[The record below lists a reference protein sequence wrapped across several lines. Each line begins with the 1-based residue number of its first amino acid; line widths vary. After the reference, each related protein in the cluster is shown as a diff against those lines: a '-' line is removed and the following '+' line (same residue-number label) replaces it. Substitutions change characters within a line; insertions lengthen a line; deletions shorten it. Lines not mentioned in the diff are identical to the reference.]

1 MNNTQESITDFY
13 DKFVEK
19 QDKLGVSVRHQLI
32 YKKLKSL
39 DIQPH
44 SNVLEIG
51 CGIGTA
57 SSLIIKN
64 LKGGKFVGCD
74 ISPESIRYANNKY
87 KSPNVQFIVDDMS
100 NFTSD
105 IKFYFVVFPD
115 VLELIPVNQ
124 HSRLFENVAKVCKID
139 AKVLINIPEPNALN
153 WFRKNKPE
161 VLQIL
166 DQSLSMQDLL
176 NNTYPHGF
184 QVESIIPY
192 GIHSKTNNYLSIVL
206 VRDTEVKSFS
216 LTGKLSQAIQNFK
229 AKYL

>member
-64 LKGGKFVGCD
+64 LKGGKFD
-74 ISPESIRYANNKY
+74 
-87 KSPNVQFIVDDMS
+87 
-100 NFTSD
+100 
-105 IKFYFVVFPD
+105 
-115 VLELIPVNQ
+115 NQ
-124 HSRLFENVAKVCKID
+124 TAR
-139 AKVLINIPEPNALN
+139 
-153 WFRKNKPE
+153 
-161 VLQIL
+161 Q
-166 DQSLSMQDLL
+166 
-176 NNTYPHGF
+176 
-184 QVESIIPY
+184 
-192 GIHSKTNNYLSIVL
+192 
-206 VRDTEVKSFS
+206 
-216 LTGKLSQAIQNFK
+216 
-229 AKYL
+229 